1 MCWSPTF
8 LRKKIFSALSR
19 WCEQCMIPGWPR
31 LERQSTCMLVCREH
45 SQVLCKRYVDT
56 QFSSLEMPHGIIYLL
71 TPFPRA
77 WLLWTHSTT
86 FGQNLNLTHKHLT
99 LSAKCGFF
107 CCWGWW
113 MSLETTHRFT
123 FNFSLASP
131 YLQVRWRSI
140 ELTSSNMWVGRRCFD
155 NFRLVG
161 TTCNT
166 PSLSHLQVIQ
176 LTRISSSQLTV
187 QQFFSLYKAFHIWP
201 NKVRRVGEC
210 LIHDTIVVFFWL
222 VHAYYCHK

>member
-8 LRKKIFSALSR
+8 LRKMIFSTLSW
-19 WCEQCMIPGWPR
+19 WCEQCMVPGWPR

-56 QFSSLEMPHGIIYLL
+56 QFSSLEMPRGIIYLL

-86 FGQNLNLTHKHLT
+86 FGQSLNLTHKHLT
-99 LSAKCGFF
+99 LSAKSGFC

-140 ELTSSNMWVGRRCFD
+140 ELTSSNMWVGGDALTVSGFWASLVTHPPYPT
-155 NFRLVG
+155 FRWFSWPV
-161 TTCNT
+161 TT
-166 PSLSHLQVIQ
+166 SHDWQC
-176 LTRISSSQLTV
+176 SSSVLFTRP
-187 QQFFSLYKAFHIWP
+187 FTS
-201 NKVRRVGEC
+201 G
-210 LIHDTIVVFFWL
+210 LIRWDN
-222 VHAYYCHK
+222 

>member
-1 MCWSPTF
+1 MLKPYISQEEDF
-8 LRKKIFSALSR
+8 LSFVTMMRAVYDPWLTKAGETKHLHVSVQGTLTGTLQEVCGHSIFIFGNAAWNL
-19 WCEQCMIPGWPR
+19 
-31 LERQSTCMLVCREH
+31 
-45 SQVLCKRYVDT
+45 
-56 QFSSLEMPHGIIYLL
+56 YLL

-176 LTRISSSQLTV
+176 LTRISFSQLTV